1 MKSKNMI
8 FDALKEENLKL
19 KNKIKKLEEQ
29 LLEVDQKSNHLDQY
43 NGRNNLE
50 IQVIPVNVTDDE
62 LEGKVID
69 IVSCLGIEVKGA
81 DVEDCHR
88 LGYAN
93 PKNTIDRFVHG
104 FYSPL
109 NGGGIFLLGNILKR
123 GLIFYEGFMGG

>member
-1 MKSKNMI
+1 M
-8 FDALKEENLKL
+8 
-19 KNKIKKLEEQ
+19 
-29 LLEVDQKSNHLDQY
+29 
-43 NGRNNLE
+43 
-50 IQVIPVNVTDDE
+50 NVTDDE

-93 PKNTIDRFVHG
+93 AKNTIDRFVHG

-123 GLIFYEGFMGG
+123 GLIFYEGFMGGIRERGD

>member
-1 MKSKNMI
+1 M
-8 FDALKEENLKL
+8 
-19 KNKIKKLEEQ
+19 
-29 LLEVDQKSNHLDQY
+29 
-43 NGRNNLE
+43 
-50 IQVIPVNVTDDE
+50 NVTDDE

-109 NGGGIFLLGNILKR
+109 NGGNILKR